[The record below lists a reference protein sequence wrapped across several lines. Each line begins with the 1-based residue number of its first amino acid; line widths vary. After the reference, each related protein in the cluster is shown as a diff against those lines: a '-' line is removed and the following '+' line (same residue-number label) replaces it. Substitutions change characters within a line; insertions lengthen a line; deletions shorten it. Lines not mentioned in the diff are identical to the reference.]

1 MRWVREGET
10 VSFCSN
16 APASPDRLSQR
27 CLHIWQEQRGHSD
40 IGLMSFFIA
49 KSREAYDLLL
59 KQLSGSS
66 IEVGSC
72 KITYEQV
79 TYVFSTDSGITK
91 LVTAYLSEKKI
102 KL

>member
-1 MRWVREGET
+1 MGDLRLPRVE
-10 VSFCSN
+10 VS
-16 APASPDRLSQR
+16 AHAIDRLSQR